1 MVACARRVPFD
12 PMSVSVSEREA
23 MACCRRRRNCC
34 SSARRS
40 SSLAYLASH
49 TVYAPPQVEHGHA
62 RTHARTHSPAIERR
76 SMRTSRPLDSA
87 TSHMCIWSLVISSQD
102 IAAFERHFASLKPF
116 YFDFT

>member
-1 MVACARRVPFD
+1 MLPSQKELLLVRETFELACLLGVTHRV
-12 PMSVSVSEREA
+12 
-23 MACCRRRRNCC
+23 C
-34 SSARRS
+34 SPTSGTR
-40 SSLAYLASH
+40 
-49 TVYAPPQVEHGHA
+49 A